1 MAREYDNIADA
12 ISAVNGEVAEQSGK
26 IADILEALEG
36 KGGGTEIADGIVFTE
51 LNANGEP
58 LSADFYGEYIGEYEF
73 GASVGTSYHYNL
85 DTLRNFVSK
94 NVKTIANNGF
104 YDTKLT
110 SISIPISCT
119 SIGTNAFRRNDG
131 AGDSIDLTIS
141 GGISSFGNYIFY
153 QNLRL
158 RNLQIGSIGNPILSI
173 PNNSFGGVT
182 QASLTVTVYTDG
194 VHADTVLAN
203 IRNGATNATIIIKAS
218 EDTTYNGVAYSAGD
232 TMITSEVA

>member
-1 MAREYDNIADA
+1 MAEIITID
-12 ISAVNGEVAEQSGK
+12 GK
-26 IADILEALEG
+26 IPIVEG
-36 KGGGTEIADGIVFTE
+36 KAIKSSGTEITDGIVFTE

-73 GASVGTSYHYNL
+73 GASVGASYHYNL

-104 YDTKLT
+104 NNTKLT

-119 SIGTNAFRRNDG
+119 SIGANAFRRNDG
-131 AGDSIDLTIS
+131 AGASIDITIL
-141 GGISSFGNYIFY
+141 GAISYFGNYIFY
-153 QNLRL
+153 QNQRL
-158 RNLQIGSIGNPILSI
+158 RNVQIGSIGNPILSI
-173 PNNSFGGVT
+173 PNNSFVYDT

-194 VHADTVLAN
+194 THADTVLAN
-203 IRNGATNATIIIKAS
+203 IRNGATNAKIIIKAS